1 MADGA
6 YSLETTGL
14 TSQDQAFTNA
24 LYVHPSDFVKLA
36 EVAGVDAER
45 VKEAGVLCAV
55 GEAVFFVRQSP
66 TYKPGTIG
74 AGMFQRV
81 SGQLLQNKPTP
92 VTPFFPP
99 RGNFPLA
106 SLVAEVDLLGGAPAA
121 GQVGCC
127 TACNAPASGGG
138 PCKCRHP
145 HSPLPLAVCYHRQG
159 RACKAPPD
167 GVPQARVQGR
177 SADRHQLQGHCK
189 DQGDAARVQVPRARR
204 GGVGRR
210 RPAHRPVPQGDGRR
224 AAQQEPRDQVRGL
237 LGWQGKPGLQV
248 GLQFP

>member
-24 LYVHPSDFVKLA
+24 LYVHPSDFSKLA

-121 GQVGCC
+121 GQVRGC
-127 TACNAPASGGG
+127 TAMRQLRG
-138 PCKCRHP
+138 CKCP
-145 HSPLPLAVCYHRQG
+145 PTTTSLAVCNHRQG

-167 GVPQARVQGR
+167 GVPQARVQGWP
-177 SADRHQLQGHCK
+177 ADRHQLQGHRE

-204 GGVGRR
+204 GGLGRC

-224 AAQQEPRDQVRGL
+224 AAQQKPRDQVRGL
-237 LGWQGKPGLQV
+237 LGRQGKPGLQV
-248 GLQFP
+248 GL